1 MKIVFFFII
10 NFYASLLLAQMP
22 SSEALESQFLETFNN
37 EDLLYLEGSNRHKI
51 AYKKFGHPSSHKSV
65 VFVHGTGENM
75 QRYKEIARYF
85 FINGFNVFLYDQRGH
100 GYSGRF
106 TDNKVKIH
114 TDGFHRQVEDLSF
127 MVNLAVE
134 GVKDNEVYIVGHS
147 MGGLISLRYLE
158 LFPDTIARAVV
169 TSPMLKMQT
178 PFPETASYYIAK
190 GACYFGKCE
199 DWIMGQN
206 PENVKDASYLDLRE
220 THNERL
226 HEDYVA
232 AIKKDPDNRIT
243 WGVTYG
249 WFKQAMDME
258 YQVRDDKEISKINT
272 DFLMLTATDDYF
284 VDVETQKVFCSKTQR
299 CRQIEFEGS
308 WHNLLQETDQYRL
321 RAFDLMLEFFSKN

>member
-1 MKIVFFFII
+1 MAQVKTCSDTKKSQGISSSTDLTSFYTI
-10 NFYASLLLAQMP
+10 NADTVIQG
-22 SSEALESQFLETFNN
+22 
-37 EDLLYLEGSNRHKI
+37 DLLI
-51 AYKKFGHPSSHKSV
+51 
-65 VFVHGTGENM
+65 
-75 QRYKEIARYF
+75 I
-85 FINGFNVFLYDQRGH
+85 
-100 GYSGRF
+100 
-106 TDNKVKIH
+106 VKIH

-158 LFPDTIARAVV
+158 LFPDTIMRAVV

-284 VDVETQKVFCSKTQR
+284 VDVETQKYFALRLNAVDKL
-299 CRQIEFEGS
+299 
-308 WHNLLQETDQYRL
+308 NLK
-321 RAFDLMLEFFSKN
+321 DLGTTYCKRPTNTA